1 MNPELL
7 NKIHQGDCKDFMQTL
22 PDGCIDLIVTDPPY
36 DISDSKPGNSELMSL
51 GKYNAEN
58 FAELTN
64 GFDVEVIFSE
74 LVRISKKVN
83 FFIFCA
89 NKQIAEIMT
98 IAQRGGYY
106 VTLLVWNKTNSAPFA
121 NGVWRQDAEFIVHVR
136 ESGAYFEGNAEQK
149 RKVIQFPTNPS
160 QFGHPTEKPI
170 ELIKKYIQIGS
181 KEGDTVFD
189 PFMGSGTT
197 ALAAKLMKR
206 NFIGCEIQEKYV
218 AIANERLRQDYL
230 F

>member
-1 MNPELL
+1 MNPDLL
-7 NKIHQGDCKDFMQTL
+7 NKIHNLDCLDFMRSL
-22 PDGCIDLIVTDPPY
+22 PDKCIDLVVTDPPY

-51 GKYNAEN
+51 GKYNADN
-58 FAELTN
+58 FAELKN
-64 GFDVEVIFSE
+64 GFDVEVVFSE
-74 LVRISKKVN
+74 IVRIQKKVN
-83 FFIFCA
+83 CFIFCA

-136 ESGAYFEGNAEQK
+136 ESGAYFEGNAEEK
-149 RKVIQFPTNPS
+149 RKVVQMPTNPS
-160 QFGHPTEKPI
+160 QFGHPTEKPLN
-170 ELIKKYIQIGS
+170 LIMKYVLIGS
-181 KEGDTVFD
+181 KEGDIVFD

-197 ALAAKLMKR
+197 AVAAKQLGRK
-206 NFIGCEIQEKYV
+206 FLGCELSEKYV

>member
-7 NKIHQGDCKDFMQTL
+7 GKIYQVDCLSFMKQL
-22 PDGCIDLIVTDPPY
+22 PDKCIDLVVTDPPY

-51 GKYNAEN
+51 GKYNADN

-64 GFDVEVIFSE
+64 GFDVEVVFAEI
-74 LVRISKKVN
+74 VRISKKVN
-83 FFIFCA
+83 CFIFCA

-121 NGVWRQDAEFIVHVR
+121 NGVWRQDAEFIIHVR

-149 RKVIQFPTNPS
+149 RKVIQLPTNPS
-160 QFGHPTEKPI
+160 QFGHPTEKPLALI
-170 ELIKKYIQIGS
+170 EKYILIGS
-181 KEGDTVFD
+181 KEGDIVFD
-189 PFMGSGTT
+189 PYLGSGTT
-197 ALAAKLMKR
+197 VLAAKKLNR
-206 NFIGCEIQEKYV
+206 QFLGCELSEKYCK
-218 AIANERLRQDYL
+218 IAEERLKQDYL